1 MIATIAQVAATSVLA
16 MAPAAIAHAQP
27 AADPVTSESVAA
39 PVRPAVAPPAPA
51 ATDDAAEA
59 PTEPPAEPI
68 DKTPAPPVEPAPAP
82 PEPAPIEPPTLSP
95 TFDAESAA
103 GPGFGTAITIDD
115 IVIRGNDTTSD
126 RLIRRVLP
134 VTRGSIVRSG
144 EATLRNARYK
154 ILALGF
160 FRHVKLSLQRGSER
174 GHVVLIIDV
183 LERTTFAL
191 NRLWFG
197 TSNSS
202 TAWLGADVSERNFL
216 GTGFTV
222 GGAAVFANDSD
233 IAGSR
238 NQYAGEI
245 RIAAPGVLNSRWS
258 LGGSLTAIHGSEP
271 FRINGEPP
279 SDATT
284 NFNAFSYSRIGG
296 RAFATYELTAWS
308 RVSFGAR
315 FERIDADVPAA
326 PTRTLNDGTI
336 APVDLHLLDGSSHV
350 SSISAGYDH
359 DTRNDPVLPH
369 DGAHLQLVAELSLEQ
384 IGSSYD
390 FASLLARYDRF
401 WSVRGSSG
409 NTIALKLAGGIVLGN
424 APRFDLI
431 HVADVDRMLTPRA
444 LGLVLAAN
452 SPPNFLGTRRPDEV
466 YGDVGAS
473 AMVEYGI
480 PLFRGGKHIYGG
492 DIFVAAGLW
501 GLTNTSQLQL
511 RDNSVWQSLPIDLMF
526 DAGLRLDTDLG
537 IFEFTLANA
546 LGRAPL

>member
-1 MIATIAQVAATSVLA
+1 MFAVLA
-16 MAPAAIAHAQP
+16 LLPAAVVQAQP
-27 AADPVTSESVAA
+27 AADPVKPEPVGAQPATEA
-39 PVRPAVAPPAPA
+39 PPPAPA
-51 ATDDAAEA
+51 EEIEPA
-59 PTEPPAEPI
+59 EPPA
-68 DKTPAPPVEPAPAP
+68 TQVPV
-82 PEPAPIEPPTLSP
+82 PEPVPIEPPILSS
-95 TFDAESAA
+95 TFDAESVA

-134 VTRGSIVRSG
+134 VTRGSVVRSG

-154 ILALGF
+154 VLALGF

-183 LERTTFAL
+183 VERITFAL

-202 TAWLGADVSERNFL
+202 TAWVGTDVSERNFL
-216 GTGFTV
+216 GTGLTV
-222 GGAAVFANDSD
+222 GGAVVFANDSD
-233 IAGSR
+233 IVGSR
-238 NQYAGEI
+238 DQYAGEV
-245 RIAAPGVLNSRWS
+245 RIAAPGILNSRWS

-271 FRINGEPP
+271 FRVNGEPP
-279 SDATT
+279 SDDTV
-284 NFNAFSYSRIGG
+284 NFNAFSYSRLGG
-296 RAFATYELTAWS
+296 RAFTTYELSGWS

-315 FERIDADVPAA
+315 FEHIDADVPAA
-326 PTRTLNDGTI
+326 PTRTLDDGTVV
-336 APVDLHLLDGSSHV
+336 PVDLHLLNGSSHV
-350 SSISAGYDH
+350 SSVSAGYDH

-369 DGAHLQLVAELSLEQ
+369 DGAHLQLAAEVSLAQ
-384 IGSSYD
+384 LGSSYD

-401 WSVRGSSG
+401 WSVGGTRG

-431 HVADVDRMLTPRA
+431 HVSDVDRMLTPRA

-466 YGDVGAS
+466 YGNIGAS
-473 AMVEYGI
+473 AMVEYGV

-492 DIFVAAGLW
+492 DVFIAAGLW

-511 RDNSVWQSLPIDLMF
+511 RDNSVWQSLPVDLMF